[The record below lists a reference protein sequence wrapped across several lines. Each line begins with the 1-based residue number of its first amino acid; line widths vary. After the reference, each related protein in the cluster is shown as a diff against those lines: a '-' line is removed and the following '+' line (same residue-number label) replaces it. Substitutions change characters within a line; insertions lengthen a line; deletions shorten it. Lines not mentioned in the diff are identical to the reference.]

1 MGVYKHPRPL
11 YTLKKQNFIYSLVR
25 VLIGVNMNQTRNY
38 TEFEQPLFKC
48 EECKN
53 EFTVTYP
60 LFKSELCWDCYQEFN
75 A

>member
-1 MGVYKHPRPL
+1 M
-11 YTLKKQNFIYSLVR
+11 KQNMIPT
-25 VLIGVNMNQTRNY
+25 GNY
-38 TEFEQPLFKC
+38 TEFEQPLYLC

-60 LFKSELCWDCYQEFN
+60 LFKSELCWDCYGEFK